1 MFVFIPNYQF
11 ALYCGFAVTELF
23 LHVLKKQNS
32 MYQKIPNCFLGFF
45 QLPRLIK
52 IRRNFK
58 KMSDQNQEISKKRL
72 SLRKRKPHT
81 FCSLTDSM
89 YNVQIQSKFS
99 SDKVLFP
106 KKSFFIFLF

>member
-52 IRRNFK
+52 IRRKFQKNVGPKSRNLEK
-58 KMSDQNQEISKKRL
+58 KVVSTKKKTTYLLLTNRFNVQ
-72 SLRKRKPHT
+72 R
-81 FCSLTDSM
+81 TDS
-89 YNVQIQSKFS
+89 I
-99 SDKVLFP
+99 KV
-106 KKSFFIFLF
+106 FIR

>member
-32 MYQKIPNCFLGFF
+32 MYQKIPNYFLGFF

-52 IRRNFK
+52 IRRKFQKNVGPKSRNLEK
-58 KMSDQNQEISKKRL
+58 KVVSTKKKTTYLLLTNR
-72 SLRKRKPHT
+72 
-81 FCSLTDSM
+81 FNVQCTDS
-89 YNVQIQSKFS
+89 I
-99 SDKVLFP
+99 KV
-106 KKSFFIFLF
+106 FIR

>member
-52 IRRNFK
+52 IRRKFQKNVGPKSRHLEK
-58 KMSDQNQEISKKRL
+58 KVVSTKKKTTYLLLTNR
-72 SLRKRKPHT
+72 
-81 FCSLTDSM
+81 FNVQCTDS
-89 YNVQIQSKFS
+89 I
-99 SDKVLFP
+99 KV
-106 KKSFFIFLF
+106 FIR